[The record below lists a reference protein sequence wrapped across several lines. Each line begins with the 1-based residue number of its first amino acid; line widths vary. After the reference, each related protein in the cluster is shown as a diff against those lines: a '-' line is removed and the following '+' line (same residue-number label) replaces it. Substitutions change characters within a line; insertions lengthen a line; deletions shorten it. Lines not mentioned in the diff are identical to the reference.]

1 MPFDESFQ
9 ILTGV
14 KPTQTDRTPVPKYDI
29 SDDDTDSMA
38 SSMRTLMGKE
48 QPTPRDTGGTGI
60 TIRPVSDDKASSSKR
75 EVGTGEAFGR
85 GLASGVTANF
95 YDELRGLH
103 EAGGAHPDEPM
114 SLGSVLRGAV
124 GRMSGD
130 KAAAQKYDEAVARER
145 ETNKQAEE
153 QHPAATLIG
162 NVAGGLALPVGGA
175 AAATTKAARAGYGA
189 AIGAGY
195 GGAFGAG
202 EGDGLED
209 RTKRAVGGA
218 LLGGAVGAVAPTVI
232 DAAGKVVGAVSH
244 VAGAALGHPIDTL
257 RGIRNPDAEAAKRIS
272 GALAEDISA
281 GRAGMSPADIDA
293 AKRNGQSVATVD
305 LGGEN
310 VRALGRSSANTSPTG
325 RAALD
330 DLTSQRFESQSSRAS
345 NFVRGLSPFGGDATR
360 TSETIHAAANAA
372 NKPAYDRVMAAHPV
386 VTVPS
391 EITNRPA
398 VAQAMSDAVSLA
410 KNYGEKIQGDNE
422 IKTILKGD
430 GYHIADDVPNS
441 AKTSLKY
448 WDYVKK
454 GLDARIEGMKRS
466 GGIEDLN
473 SKQKADFAGLVDARK
488 ALVAH
493 LDKVAPE
500 YKDARAGAAAFFG
513 AENAVEA
520 GKNFV
525 KMSGSLTDARL
536 AHNKM
541 NDAQKSLFAEGF
553 VSDLA
558 DKISKISDNR
568 SITIDK
574 IFNSTDGR
582 ARINLA
588 LGPNKAAHLE
598 TFLRVEDIHDL
609 ARKMLGNST
618 TTRQAIEAHLAS
630 GAGKTLSSVA
640 FGGMAA
646 GLEAYATGQVDLK
659 TALTFAL
666 SAASRGG
673 GAVMNANV
681 SRRVGELLASQS
693 PDDIVT
699 ITRMVGN
706 APQIGRAIRSVETAI
721 EKLAGQHVPH
731 GLLPTNPLPVAAE
744 PDQNNRKP

>member
-1 MPFDESFQ
+1 
-9 ILTGV
+9 
-14 KPTQTDRTPVPKYDI
+14 
-29 SDDDTDSMA
+29 
-38 SSMRTLMGKE
+38 MGAFADALAVGA
-48 QPTPRDTGGTGI
+48 PDDTGGTGI
-60 TIRPVSDDKASSSKR
+60 TIRPAGEGKKDTPFAAALANKDAVEPPASFGDRFGGDKR
-75 EVGTGEAFGR
+75 EVGTGEALGR

-103 EAGGAHPDEPM
+103 EAGGAKSDEPM

-130 KAAAQKYDEAVARER
+130 KEATQKYDEAVARER

-209 RTKRAVGGA
+209 RAKRAVGGA
-218 LLGGAVGAVAPTVI
+218 LLGGAVGAAAPTVV

-244 VAGAALGHPIDTL
+244 GVGTMLGHPIDTL
-257 RGIRNPDAEAAKRIS
+257 RGIRNPDAEATRRIG

-281 GRAGMSPADIDA
+281 GRAGMSPTDITA

-310 VRALGRSSANTSPTG
+310 VRALGRSSANNSPTG

-330 DLTSQRFESQSSRAS
+330 DLTSQRFESQSTRAS

-360 TSETIHAAANAA
+360 TGEAIHAAANAA
-372 NKPAYDRVMAAHPV
+372 NKPAYDKVMAAHPV
-386 VTVPS
+386 VNVPE
-391 EITNRPA
+391 EITKRPA
-398 VAQAMSDAVSLA
+398 VAQAMNDAVSLA
-410 KNYGEKIQGDNE
+410 KNYGEKIQGENE
-422 IKTILKGD
+422 IKTILSGP

-473 SKQKADFAGLVDARK
+473 SKQKADFGGLVDARK

-500 YKDARAGAAAFFG
+500 YKNARAGAAAYFG
-513 AENAVEA
+513 AEDAMEA
-520 GKNFV
+520 GQNFV
-525 KMSGSLTDARL
+525 KMGGSITDARL

-553 VSDLA
+553 VSDLS

-568 SITIDK
+568 SITIDR
-574 IFNSTDGR
+574 IFNSVDGK

-588 LGPNKAAHLE
+588 LGPAKAAHLE
-598 TFLRVEDIHDL
+598 TFLRVEDMHDL

-618 TTRQAIEAHLAS
+618 TARQAIEAHLAS
-630 GAGKTLSSVA
+630 GAGKTLTSSA
-640 FGGMAA
+640 FGGAMAA
-646 GLEAYATGQVDLK
+646 LEAYSTGQIDSK
-659 TALTFAL
+659 TFFTFAITGGL
-666 SAASRGG
+666 SGG
-673 GAVMNANV
+673 RAFVNTKVA
-681 SRRVGELLASQS
+681 RRIGELLASER

-699 ITRMVGN
+699 ITRMAAN
-706 APQIGRAIRSVETAI
+706 NPQISRAVRQAETAM
-721 EKLAGQHVPH
+721 EKLGGQHAPT
-731 GLLPTNPLPVAAE
+731 GLLPGSTAPVAAQD
-744 PDQNNRKP
+744 DQDKRNR

>member
-1 MPFDESFQ
+1 
-9 ILTGV
+9 
-14 KPTQTDRTPVPKYDI
+14 
-29 SDDDTDSMA
+29 MA
-38 SSMRTLMGKE
+38 SSMRTLLGKSPPE
-48 QPTPRDTGGTGI
+48 AP
-60 TIRPVSDDKASSSKR
+60 SSGRIDVYRGAAPSKR
-75 EVGTGEAFGR
+75 DDVSPAKRDIGTGEALGR
-85 GLASGVTANF
+85 GVASGVTANF

-103 EAGGAHPDEPM
+103 EAGGAAHDEPM
-114 SLGSVLRGAV
+114 SIYSVLRGAA
-124 GRMSGD
+124 GKMSGD
-130 KAAAQKYDEAVARER
+130 KEAQQKYDAAVARER
-145 ETNKQAEE
+145 DTNKQAEE

-162 NVAGGLALPVGGA
+162 NVAGGLALPVGGSA
-175 AAATTKAARAGYGA
+175 MATTKAARAGYGA

-209 RTKRAVGGA
+209 RARRAAGGA
-218 LLGGAVGAVAPTVI
+218 VLGGAMGAAAPTVI
-232 DAAGKVVGAVSH
+232 DAAGKVVGGVSH
-244 VAGAALGHPIDTL
+244 VAGSLLGHPIDVL
-257 RGIRNPDAEAAKRIS
+257 RGIRNPDAEATRRIG
-272 GALAEDISA
+272 GALAEDINA
-281 GRAGMSPADIDA
+281 GKAGMSPADIDA
-293 AKRNGQSVATVD
+293 AKRNGQSVTAVD

-310 VRALGRSSANTSPTG
+310 VRAVGRSSANNSPTG

-330 DLTSQRFESQSSRAS
+330 DMTSQRFESQSARAS

-360 TSETIHAAANAA
+360 TSESIHAAANAA
-372 NKPAYDRVMAAHPV
+372 NKPTYDRVMSAHPV

-398 VAQAMSDAVSLA
+398 VAQAMTDAVSLA
-410 KNYGEKIQGDNE
+410 KNYGEKIQGENE

-430 GYHIADDVPNS
+430 GYHIAEDIPNS

-520 GKNFV
+520 GQNFV

-574 IFNSTDGR
+574 IFNSTDGK

-588 LGPNKAAHLE
+588 LGPAKAAHLE
-598 TFLRVEDIHDL
+598 TFLRIEDIHDL

-618 TTRQAIEAHLAS
+618 TARQAIEAHLAS
-630 GAGKTLSSVA
+630 GAGKTLTSA
-640 FGGMAA
+640 TFGGMMAA
-646 GLEAYATGQVDLK
+646 LEAYSTGQIDSK
-659 TALTFAL
+659 TFFTFAVTGGL
-666 SAASRGG
+666 SGG
-673 GAVMNANV
+673 RAFVNTKVA
-681 SRRVGELLASQS
+681 RRIGELLASDR
-693 PDDIVT
+693 PHDIIA
-699 ITRMVGN
+699 ITRMVAN
-706 APQIGRAIRSVETAI
+706 NHQVGRAIRGAETAI
-721 EKLAGQHVPH
+721 EKLGGQHAPT
-731 GLLPTNPLPVAAE
+731 GILPGSPTPVGAQD
-744 PDQNNRKP
+744 DQNKRNR